1 MQKTKCTWFM
11 EDHWITLKSERELKI
26 QSRLFPMMVL
36 EMRLCFSVIETNIS
50 RHVPKYTP
58 CLTMTW
64 DETTLLKHLHS
75 VANNKNNVISDFVE
89 ITISLDFK
97 RWNYYWWRESTE
109 RIFKNLHD
117 LMGTPGLITYIHDFF
132 QSAWYY
138 LSSDFDPPDYIS
150 QTSADRGKDK
160 MRIPISKSFHE
171 SITT

>member
-1 MQKTKCTWFM
+1 MFFHLLDLSIVNACALEKKVWNKKKVEVVVFQL
-11 EDHWITLKSERELKI
+11 DLKSERELKI

-36 EMRLCFSVIETNIS
+36 EMRLCFCVIETNIS

-97 RWNYYWWRESTE
+97 RWNYYW
-109 RIFKNLHD
+109 
-117 LMGTPGLITYIHDFF
+117 
-132 QSAWYY
+132 
-138 LSSDFDPPDYIS
+138 
-150 QTSADRGKDK
+150 
-160 MRIPISKSFHE
+160 
-171 SITT
+171 